1 MIGTAIIILAKH
13 VNKRPVHSKGNTG
26 ITNNKTLNHSIEA
39 SWPGTDSRGNY
50 HALRCED
57 NNQRGEL
64 GQDAY
69 DENESEN
76 ESYYTEKEDS
86 WSDLEVDDELVEDQ
100 LLPDSELKSGL
111 ELLFLKQQ
119 RHYWN
124 QKRRHNQS
132 RESIDK

>member
-13 VNKRPVHSKGNTG
+13 VNRRPIVNQGGNG
-26 ITNNKTLNHSIEA
+26 SNNKTFNHSIEA
-39 SWPGTDSRGNY
+39 SWPDPDDRGDY
-50 HALRCED
+50 RALRCED
-57 NNQRGEL
+57 NRHGEL
-64 GQDAY
+64 GQGAY
-69 DENESEN
+69 ENESDN

-132 RESIDK
+132 RDSTDK